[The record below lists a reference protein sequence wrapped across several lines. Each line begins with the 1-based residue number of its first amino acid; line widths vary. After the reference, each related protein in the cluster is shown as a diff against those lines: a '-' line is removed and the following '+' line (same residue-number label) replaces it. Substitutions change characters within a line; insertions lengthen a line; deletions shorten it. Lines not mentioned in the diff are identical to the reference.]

1 MMSYKEIVL
10 YELYFILNGN
20 WIVKKKNKKKNYY

>member
-10 YELYFILNGN
+10 YELYFINGN